1 VISRSTARLT
11 LSISDTPL
19 SGGGSSSLSTA
30 VRVTPLGPRRR
41 GASTAS
47 VAPSFAAASGSAKT
61 DASACTAR
69 GCSGTDVLFG
79 ASATQA
85 AAPSTDA
92 FARGDVVGPARRAVA
107 FPDAGVLATDVSD
120 ANFLDAGFLV
130 AGVLD
135 AGILDADVP
144 VPDSLD
150 AEILGVTALSAL
162 ALGALSSTRLVVS
175 RLAPLGGAVLA
186 DLLAVLVLRAST
198 RATRSRASVSEGSV
212 RIASSTGLA
221 HTASVASRAA
231 TGPAVARRA
240 DRAAGLAAAGW
251 ERVLGM
257 REVRCLPAH
266 DEAG

>member
-1 VISRSTARLT
+1 MLLGTSATA
-11 LSISDTPL
+11 
-19 SGGGSSSLSTA
+19 
-30 VRVTPLGPRRR
+30 
-41 GASTAS
+41 
-47 VAPSFAAASGSAKT
+47 AAAS
-61 DASACTAR
+61 
-69 GCSGTDVLFG
+69 
-79 ASATQA
+79 
-85 AAPSTDA
+85 STDA
-92 FARGDVVGPARRAVA
+92 FARGDLVGAAFRAVA
-107 FPDAGVLATDVSD
+107 FPDAGVLAPDVSD
-120 ANFLDAGFLV
+120 ASFLDAGFLD

-150 AEILGVTALSAL
+150 AEILGVIALSAL
-162 ALGALSSTRLVVS
+162 ALGALSSTRLVVA
-175 RLAPLGGAVLA
+175 RLAALAGAADLA

-198 RATRSRASVSEGSV
+198 RATRSRPSVSEGSI

-240 DRAAGLAAAGW
+240 DRAAGLTAAGW